1 MPIAK
6 ELKAKP
12 IKELELFLAEKRE
25 ELRALRFKVAQR
37 QLKNVSQVKY
47 VKQDIARVL
56 TLLQEKT
63 SQS

>member
-6 ELKAKP
+6 ELKVKP
-12 IKELELFLAEKRE
+12 IKELELLLAEKRE

-56 TLLQEKT
+56 TLLKEKT